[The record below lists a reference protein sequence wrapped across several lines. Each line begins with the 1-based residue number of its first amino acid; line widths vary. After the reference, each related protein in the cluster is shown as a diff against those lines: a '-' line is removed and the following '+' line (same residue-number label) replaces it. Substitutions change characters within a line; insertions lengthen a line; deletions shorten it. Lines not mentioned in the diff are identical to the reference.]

1 MEDDDRSSI
10 PEQNPA
16 PALPRTVF
24 PTRMSLEDWF
34 LLHLPIPLVP
44 ASNERNET
52 NERQA
57 RLVPPV
63 PFLFLESVGD
73 WGETGRLRPAGV
85 VMPLDATGIGG
96 NRAANGCVWFCH
108 DGERHGLEL
117 EDVAR
122 GESVVWEVLG
132 MEEERRGDEAMTGME
147 YEEVRASE

>member
-1 MEDDDRSSI
+1 MGERRTLATRRCGDAAGCDR
-10 PEQNPA
+10 N
-16 PALPRTVF
+16 
-24 PTRMSLEDWF
+24 W
-34 LLHLPIPLVP
+34 
-44 ASNERNET
+44 
-52 NERQA
+52 
-57 RLVPPV
+57 
-63 PFLFLESVGD
+63 
-73 WGETGRLRPAGV
+73 
-85 VMPLDATGIGG
+85 G